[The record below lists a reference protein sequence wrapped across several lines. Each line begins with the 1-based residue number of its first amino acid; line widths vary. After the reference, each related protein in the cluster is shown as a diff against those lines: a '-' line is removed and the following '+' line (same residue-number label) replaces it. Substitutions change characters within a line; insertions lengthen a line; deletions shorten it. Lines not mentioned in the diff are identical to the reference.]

1 MVLSERLLK
10 DSLTRAERED
20 SSTENV
26 IMSLT
31 ALPPAWDLRCTSV
44 RHQDHASR
52 LPNSGRRTGLCN
64 CLNIEVIARGQEELS
79 RQDAKSSAQLWDLA
93 RTEEH
98 QAEAVDK
105 LAWYF
110 LNCLPCC
117 LLQVFCCMGSAEQFD
132 DGGAQSPEVSPGVKR
147 ERVNQETKLT
157 HSMWLKLLR
166 EAAREAHYRLL
177 RHHFVFSTRVRL
189 SLISAFVVF
198 CVGVYSLYAPRL
210 GIESSSTVLYIRVV
224 QLAVIGMKVLA
235 GRLPILASC
244 GMFCLNRCYC
254 LRSICT

>member
-1 MVLSERLLK
+1 MSSRAACWQLLNGHFLLLALVFMLSGWSLQLRAMTQDYVPDKSEIVAVISVVAAAIDLLEWLFVIGSGQPFSPTVAIWLCPFPGETPHGKYMVLSERLLK

-117 LLQVFCCMGSAEQFD
+117 LLQV
-132 DGGAQSPEVSPGVKR
+132 
-147 ERVNQETKLT
+147 
-157 HSMWLKLLR
+157 
-166 EAAREAHYRLL
+166 
-177 RHHFVFSTRVRL
+177 
-189 SLISAFVVF
+189 
-198 CVGVYSLYAPRL
+198 
-210 GIESSSTVLYIRVV
+210 
-224 QLAVIGMKVLA
+224 
-235 GRLPILASC
+235 
-244 GMFCLNRCYC
+244 
-254 LRSICT
+254 